1 MSVAPDEIAGWT
13 LAGVAHAIATRR
25 VSSREAVQ
33 ACLQRIDRWQP
44 HINSF
49 VTVLAESALAA
60 ADRADTVVASGRALG
75 SLHGVPLAHK
85 DMYFRRGR
93 VSTMGSKAA
102 PPAATTTATLLERL
116 DHAGAIELG
125 TLNMCEFALGPTGH
139 NEYLGHCRNPWNPL
153 HVSCGSSSGS
163 GATVAARLAYGSLG
177 SDTGGS
183 VRLPASVSAVLG
195 LKPTYGLLS
204 GFGMMPLSYSADTP
218 GVFARTALDLALL
231 LKAVAGHDAR
241 DSRTS
246 HRAVPNYPAALAADA
261 RGMRVG
267 VPQAFFLE
275 QVTPDVARAVEA
287 SLRVLA
293 GLGAEI
299 VPVPVPSSE
308 HLTELSRVLVYAEA
322 TAIHGARLRERA
334 ADYSPQVRVR
344 AASGLGIPAP
354 VYAQALQQRPGLVR
368 QFVETVF
375 AHCDVLH
382 LPTLGI
388 PAPTIA
394 ETDVGGA
401 AVMWEK
407 IAVMVRCTAPFNYLG
422 LPALAVPCGF
432 TDNGLPTSF
441 QLAARPFAEATLLRV
456 AHAYEQATDWTR
468 RSPTLVSQRTHG
480 LTR

>member
-1 MSVAPDEIAGWT
+1 LSAAADDVAGWT
-13 LAGVAHAIATRR
+13 LAQVADAIATRR

-33 ACLQRIDRWQP
+33 ACLQRIEHWQP
-44 HINSF
+44 RINSYVSVF
-49 VTVLAESALAA
+49 AEAALAA
-60 ADRADTVVASGRALG
+60 ADRADAAVAAGEPLG

-85 DMYFRRGR
+85 DMYFRPGR

-102 PPAATTTATLLERL
+102 PPATDTTATLLARL
-116 DHAGAIELG
+116 DRAGAIELG

-139 NEYLGHCRNPWNPL
+139 NEFLGHCRNPWNPL
-153 HVSCGSSSGS
+153 HVACGSSSGS

-183 VRLPASVSAVLG
+183 VRLPASVSGVFG

-204 GFGMMPLSYSADTP
+204 GFGSMPLSFSADTP
-218 GVFARTALDLALL
+218 GILARSARDVALM
-231 LKAVAGHDAR
+231 LKAIAGHDDR
-241 DSRTS
+241 DSRTL
-246 HRAVPNYPAALAADA
+246 RRTTPDYLAGIAAGI
-261 RGMRVG
+261 RGLRVG
-267 VPQAFFLE
+267 VPRAYFLE
-275 QVTPDVARAVEA
+275 QVAPDVARALEA
-287 SLRVLA
+287 SLSVLE

-299 VPVPVPSSE
+299 VPVSVPPSE
-308 HLTELSRVLVYAEA
+308 QLTELSRVLVYAEA
-322 TAIHGARLRERA
+322 TAIHGPRLRHRA

-354 VYAQALQQRPGLVR
+354 AYAQALQLRPGLVR
-368 QFVETVF
+368 QFVETAF

-441 QLAARPFAEATLLRV
+441 QIAGRPFAESTLLRV
-456 AHAYEQATDWTR
+456 AHAYEEATDWSTR
-468 RSPTLVSQRTHG
+468 APQLA
-480 LTR
+480 